1 MKLNGLLALSCSSVL
16 ASALLAA
23 DPCVSGVQPGLRPG
37 PYAFVLSTGTN
48 RGQSQCFICE
58 TADKPAVVVF
68 ARTLSEPLGKLASKI
83 DKATGD
89 HKAADLRAWVTI
101 LAEDQAKLDPDLVR
115 WTQKHALKTMPAG
128 VFEDV
133 VGPPSYKLAKDADV
147 TVMLFVKRK
156 VVANFAFRASELND
170 DAIAE
175 VLKALPK
182 IVENKP

>member
-1 MKLNGLLALSCSSVL
+1 MNFRGLLALA
-16 ASALLAA
+16 ASWFLVSAVCAV

-37 PYAFVLSTGTN
+37 PYSFVLSTGTN

-68 ARTLSEPLGKLASKI
+68 ARTLSEPLGKLVGKL
-83 DKATGD
+83 DKATTD
-89 HKAADLRAWVTI
+89 HKAAELRGWITF
-101 LAEDQAKLDPDLVR
+101 LAEDQAKVDADVVR
-115 WTQKHALKTMPAG
+115 WTQQHALKAIPAG

-156 VVANFAFRASELND
+156 VAANFAFRAGELND

>member
-1 MKLNGLLALSCSSVL
+1 MKLKGLFAWSCSLVLVGIVL
-16 ASALLAA
+16 AAE
-23 DPCVSGVQPGLRPG
+23 PCLSGVQPGLRPG
-37 PYAFVLSTGTN
+37 PYAFVLSTGAN

-68 ARTLSEPLGKLASKI
+68 ARTLSEPLGKLVSKI
-83 DKATGD
+83 DKATAD

-115 WTQKHALKTMPAG
+115 WTQQHALKTVPAG

-182 IVENKP
+182 IVEGKP